1 MVPRNP
7 PAAALMPELT
17 QVRRSAPRAQRMHC
31 SDRGTR
37 VTYPA
42 RRRVAARRV
51 AAALAFCVAIAGCAT
66 TPPAPSP
73 PPPGASTWA
82 GRPIGQP
89 PAPNRAL
96 RQSLI
101 HSATQEWEFFG
112 RQRVVFKGSE
122 ESIPLV
128 GAWED
133 DGGPYSDRVNAYWRA
148 VGRPRLDG
156 MDCHRP
162 WSAAFISWL
171 MQQAGIPDE
180 QFPATAAHGV
190 YLAQIIHRAD
200 LPGRYF
206 VPRRVADYSP
216 TPGDLVCAS
225 RGAAGGGAVN
235 EYMAPELL
243 VRANLHC
250 DLVVDKTAEVLS
262 TIGGNVRNSVSRS
275 TFELD
280 GDGRLQPI
288 PRRPWFLILQNRL

>member
-1 MVPRNP
+1 MVPGNP
-7 PAAALMPELT
+7 PATALMPGLN
-17 QVRRSAPRAQRMHC
+17 Q
-31 SDRGTR
+31 
-37 VTYPA
+37 A
-42 RRRVAARRV
+42 RRTAGRRRT
-51 AAALAFCVAIAGCAT
+51 AAIAFFVALGGCAT
-66 TPPAPSP
+66 PPPASAP
-73 PPPGASTWA
+73 PPEPAAWA

-89 PAPNRAL
+89 PAPNAAL

-101 HSATQEWEFFG
+101 HYATREWEFFG
-112 RQRVVFKGSE
+112 RQRVVFQGSE

-133 DGGPYSDRVNAYWRA
+133 DDGPYSDRVNAYWRA

-162 WSAAFISWL
+162 WSAAFVSWL
-171 MQQAGIPDE
+171 MQQAGVAEE

-190 YLAQIIHRAD
+190 YIAQIIHRAD
-200 LPGRYF
+200 LPERYF

-216 TPGDLVCAS
+216 NPGDLVCAS
-225 RGAAGGGAVN
+225 RGARGAAVS
-235 EYMAPELL
+235 EYTAPEVL

-250 DLVVDKTAEVLS
+250 DLVVDKAAGVLE

-280 GDGRLQPI
+280 VEGRLQSI

>member
-1 MVPRNP
+1 VVPGDP
-7 PAAALMPELT
+7 PATALMPGLN
-17 QVRRSAPRAQRMHC
+17 
-31 SDRGTR
+31 
-37 VTYPA
+37 PA
-42 RRRVAARRV
+42 RRPAQRRAAGRRL
-51 AAALAFCVAIAGCAT
+51 AAALAFCVALGGCA

-73 PPPGASTWA
+73 PPGPSAWA
-82 GRPIGQP
+82 GHPIGQP
-89 PAPNRAL
+89 PAPNAAL
-96 RQSLI
+96 RRSLI
-101 HSATQEWEFFG
+101 HYATREWEFFG
-112 RQRVVFKGSE
+112 RQRVVFKGSA

-133 DGGPYSDRVNAYWRA
+133 DEGPYSDRVNAYWRA

-156 MDCHRP
+156 MDCQRP

-171 MQQAGIPDE
+171 MQQAGVPDE

-190 YLAQIIHRAD
+190 YLAQVIRRAE

-225 RGAAGGGAVN
+225 RGASGGGAVN
-235 EYMAPELL
+235 EYAAPELL
-243 VRANLHC
+243 IRANLHC
-250 DLVVDKTAEVLS
+250 DLVVDKTADVLE

-275 TFELD
+275 AFELD
-280 GDGRLQPI
+280 GDGHLQSI

>member
-1 MVPRNP
+1 
-7 PAAALMPELT
+7 MPGLSQT
-17 QVRRSAPRAQRMHC
+17 RRPAPRALRSHR
-31 SDRGTR
+31 SDRGRRGTCPTTR
-37 VTYPA
+37 
-42 RRRVAARRV
+42 RAAGLRL
-51 AAALAFCVAIAGCAT
+51 AAALAFCFALAGCAT
-66 TPPAPSP
+66 PPPARSP
-73 PPPGASTWA
+73 PGPSAWPGH
-82 GRPIGQP
+82 PIGPP
-89 PAPNRAL
+89 PAPNPVL
-96 RQSLI
+96 RQALI
-101 HSATQEWEFFG
+101 SHATREWEFFG

-133 DGGPYSDRVNAYWRA
+133 DEGPYSDRVNAYWRA
-148 VGRPRLDG
+148 VGKPRLDG

-171 MQQAGIPDE
+171 MQQAGVPEE

-190 YLAQIIHRAD
+190 YLAQIIHRAE

-216 TPGDLVCAS
+216 MPGDLVCAS
-225 RGAAGGGAVN
+225 RAASGGAVS
-235 EYMAPELL
+235 EYTAPEVLA
-243 VRANLHC
+243 RANLHC
-250 DLVVDKTAEVLS
+250 DLVVANTAGVLE

-275 TFELD
+275 AFELD